1 MRPRPLRLLTYLA
14 PSLPRE
20 LFVAIGAH
28 LARALGRGVTV
39 RCETRVSA
47 PLPGAE
53 EPLGTGQAD
62 LAFLCAP
69 GYRRLRALTPSPV
82 ALLPAAPVFSDP
94 RAAGRPVY
102 FADVVVR
109 RGDRARHL
117 RDLAHRVWAWN
128 DPASW
133 SGRGSL
139 LDAAAKL
146 GLSARD
152 LRGRASGSH
161 LASLRMVSSGDVDAA
176 AIDSNALR
184 IAVERDPAL
193 RETLRVV
200 ASIGPYPIQPVVARA
215 SLPADLRTAITD
227 ALLDL
232 HDDPDASAAT
242 RPYGLQRF
250 VPVSDRDYAAVLGA
264 RAI

>member
-1 MRPRPLRLLTYLA
+1 MLRPRPLRLLTYLA

-20 LFVAIGAH
+20 LFVAIGTH
-28 LARALGRGVTV
+28 LSRALGRGVTV

-47 PLPGAE
+47 PLPGTE
-53 EPLGTGQAD
+53 EPLGSGQAD

-82 ALLPAAPVFSDP
+82 VLLPAAPVFSDP

-109 RGDRARHL
+109 RGDPARHL
-117 RDLAHRVWAWN
+117 RDLAHRVWVWN

-133 SGRGSL
+133 SGRG

-146 GLSARD
+146 GLSASD

-161 LASLRMVSSGDVDAA
+161 LASLRMVSSGDADAA

-184 IAVERDPAL
+184 IAVDRDPAL
-193 RETLRVV
+193 LETLRVV
-200 ASIGPYPIQPVVARA
+200 TSIGPYPIQPVVARA
-215 SLPADLRTAITD
+215 SLPADIRTAVTD
-227 ALLDL
+227 ALLGL

-242 RPYGLQRF
+242 RSYGLERF
-250 VPVSDRDYAAVLGA
+250 VPVSDRDYAAVPGA